1 MEVISEDELL
11 SVIEHETYIKGGSEK
26 SCEGIKYDFTLS
38 NMVLTVDSRRPR
50 DIDQH
55 TENAVIRPGEIAF
68 VMTKESLEL
77 PEDIYCQLSTKRK
90 LSLDG
95 IVILGGLIIDPNYK
109 GKLIFGLYNLS
120 SREYPLL
127 PGRKLVAGVFYRVD
141 KRTDRQPEPIT
152 DFPDDLIKTVA
163 DTKPNSISAVNAAIG
178 ELREELRDVKNR
190 MVRDEE
196 WKKDFQNGLTAIQRL
211 VEKLGEKLD
220 AEIDTRQ
227 KDVLGVKEEQLNLK
241 NAVIPMIQDQKKY
254 RFLTTTIVGVISA
267 ILAGLAVYFLT
278 VPK

>member
-1 MEVISEDELL
+1 MEVISGDDLL
-11 SVIEHETYIKGGSEK
+11 SIVKHGTYIKDGSTG

-50 DIDQH
+50 DIEQY
-55 TENAVIRPGEIAF
+55 TEDAVIRPGEIAF
-68 VMTKESLEL
+68 VMTKESLDL
-77 PEDIYCQLSTKRK
+77 PGDVYCQLSTKRK

-95 IVILGGLIIDPNYK
+95 IVILGGLIIDPNYQ

-127 PGRKLVAGVFYRVD
+127 PGRKLVAGVFYKVD
-141 KRTDRQPEPIT
+141 KKTDRLPEAIT
-152 DFPDDLIKTVA
+152 DFPVDLIKIVV

-178 ELREELRDVKNR
+178 ELREELRDIKNR
-190 MVRDEE
+190 LVRDEE
-196 WKKDFQNGLTAIQRL
+196 WKKDFQDGLTAIQQL

-227 KDVLGVKEEQLNLK
+227 KDVFGLKEDQFKLK
-241 NAVIPMIQDQKKY
+241 NTVTPMEMDQKKY
-254 RFLTTTIVGVISA
+254 HFLIATIVGIVSA
-267 ILAGLAVYFLT
+267 ILSGLAVYFFT
-278 VPK
+278 APK